1 MRMLVSSDADARY
14 TPSVDH
20 AISER
25 PFEWPLKFLI
35 NSPVNGDHIFT
46 RLSAAIQKGRKK
58 NYLKRDECYQ
68 AAYEPQDA
76 SSVPSGLNLTADI
89 DCVCPLSV

>member
-1 MRMLVSSDADARY
+1 MATQVSDQLSCEWRPYLYEIICRY
-14 TPSVDH
+14 TK
-20 AISER
+20 R
-25 PFEWPLKFLI
+25 K
-35 NSPVNGDHIFT
+35 
-46 RLSAAIQKGRKK
+46 KK
-58 NYLKRDECYQ
+58 NYLKRDECYE

>member
-1 MRMLVSSDADARY
+1 MLVSSDADARY

-25 PFEWPLKFLI
+25 PLVWPLKFLI

-46 RLSAAIQKGRKK
+46 KLSAAIQRKAISNTPSPGK
-58 NYLKRDECYQ
+58 LHTNRKMQ
-68 AAYEPQDA
+68 AAFHQD
-76 SSVPSGLNLTADI
+76 
-89 DCVCPLSV
+89 